1 MTEETQVTR
10 GFRYKT
16 LLDKNYKM
24 PKYPPIDEGEIIL
37 VRFISSD
44 RKLDVFEEVF
54 KLPKG
59 SSL

>member
-1 MTEETQVTR
+1 
-10 GFRYKT
+10 
-16 LLDKNYKM
+16 M